1 METSEETW
9 VCCRLETQ
17 CVCVLK
23 SRGWINCDP
32 KGPLW
37 PLSTDH
43 LSFLLPFLML
53 LLPGVELDVE
63 ESVSDNLKTVSK
75 HPVPLIS
82 VFLPAEGL
90 GQAGL

>member
-1 METSEETW
+1 
-9 VCCRLETQ
+9 
-17 CVCVLK
+17 
-23 SRGWINCDP
+23 
-32 KGPLW
+32 
-37 PLSTDH
+37 
-43 LSFLLPFLML
+43 ML